1 MRSRWVEPDT
11 MRCLLAGLM
20 PANELA
26 IEMSL
31 RYGMRI
37 GDVLN
42 LTKETVLKGRFS
54 YREQKTGKRRAIKP
68 SADFQSRLVGQS
80 GKLYIFEHRTDW
92 KRHRTRQAVYKDIRR
107 IAQAFRLGRGIS
119 PHSARKIYAVERYT
133 NTGSLKKVQ
142 ALLNHS
148 DEAVTMLY
156 ALADK
161 METKVTK

>member
-1 MRSRWVEPDT
+1 
-11 MRCLLAGLM
+11 M

-26 IEMSL
+26 IETSL

-42 LTKETVLKGRFS
+42 LTKEMVMKGRFS
-54 YREQKTGKRRAIKP
+54 YREQKTGKRRTIKLSP
-68 SADFQSRLVGQS
+68 DFQLRLLKQS

-92 KRHRTRQAVYKDIRR
+92 RRHRTRQAVYKDIRR
-107 IAQAFRLGRGIS
+107 IAQALRLGRGIS
-119 PHSARKIYAVERYT
+119 PHSARKIYAVERYSS
-133 NTGSLKKVQ
+133 TGSLKRVQ

-161 METKVTK
+161 MEAKVTK

>member
-1 MRSRWVEPDT
+1 MK
-11 MRCLLAGLM
+11 CLLAGLM

-26 IEMSL
+26 IETSL

-42 LTKETVLKGRFS
+42 LTKEMVMKGRFS
-54 YREQKTGKRRAIKP
+54 YREQKTGKRRTIKLSP
-68 SADFQSRLVGQS
+68 DFQLRLLKQS

-92 KRHRTRQAVYKDIRR
+92 RRHRTRQAVYKDIRR
-107 IAQAFRLGRGIS
+107 IAQALRLGRGIS
-119 PHSARKIYAVERYT
+119 PHSARKIYAVERYSS
-133 NTGSLKKVQ
+133 TGSLKRVQ